1 MTRRQDPAAPAELAE
16 LAAELTEMAA
26 ADHAA
31 ADTAHSPDLAEQLT
45 WRRLTAR
52 HGERLAQIMDEY
64 GWPTADLV
72 GPEAARAAW
81 LVAQHADRRADIQRR
96 ALDLM
101 TEAVRGGRAGAR
113 ELAFLR
119 DRTLVNEGRP
129 QVYGTQIG
137 AVVDGAPV
145 PWPCERPDLMDE
157 LRAGVGIE
165 PFAVHTAR
173 HAPR

>member
-1 MTRRQDPAAPAELAE
+1 MAQQHEPGTFAR
-16 LAAELTEMAA
+16 LAAELTAMAA

-31 ADTAHSPDLAEQLT
+31 SAGAHSPDLAEQLT

-52 HGERLAQIMDEY
+52 HGERLDEAMAAH
-64 GWPTADLV
+64 GWPTAELV

-81 LVAQHADRRADIQRR
+81 LIAQHADRRADIQRR
-96 ALDLM
+96 ALDLL
-101 TEAVRGGRAGAR
+101 TAAVEAGRADAR
-113 ELAFLR
+113 DLAFLH

-129 QVYGTQIG
+129 QRYGTQIG

-145 PWPCERPDLMDE
+145 PWPCEQPDRVDE

-165 PFAVHTAR
+165 PFAVYTAE